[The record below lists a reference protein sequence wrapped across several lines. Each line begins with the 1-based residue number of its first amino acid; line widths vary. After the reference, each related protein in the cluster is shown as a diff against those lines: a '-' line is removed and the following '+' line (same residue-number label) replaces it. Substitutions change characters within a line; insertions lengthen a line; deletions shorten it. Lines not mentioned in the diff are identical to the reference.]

1 VRLAGRGERQ
11 AKCGEGG
18 VWECKGQRGLLL
30 SRHQILKINIKL
42 QTFFQK
48 IVATKGSGFDS
59 AMVHWLAYQ
68 PTPARHELL
77 LYFVPERRF
86 L

>member
-1 VRLAGRGERQ
+1 MADYKVYLCDALVCVPRD
-11 AKCGEGG
+11 
-18 VWECKGQRGLLL
+18 
-30 SRHQILKINIKL
+30 QILKINIKL